1 LPNLIVAW
9 LGPVKAHVI
18 VVAVPFW
25 LHFAVQP
32 ALQALDAYLDN
43 TEPYSDVNVF
53 LFEHGTKSPG
63 IATPEEV
70 AEVSSRHSARAH
82 FDGLDPERF
91 PHDIGTLGRYG
102 RVFAQLPRARKPWSP
117 LGISDVLRGLAEG
130 GLFITTAG

>member
-1 LPNLIVAW
+1 MAR
-9 LGPVKAHVI
+9 VI

-63 IATPEEV
+63 IATPGR
-70 AEVSSRHSARAH
+70 SRRSQFSPQCTSAFRW
-82 FDGLDPERF
+82 
-91 PHDIGTLGRYG
+91 T
-102 RVFAQLPRARKPWSP
+102 
-117 LGISDVLRGLAEG
+117 
-130 GLFITTAG
+130 